1 MSTEKEWFTAITDV
15 APNRIIVR
23 GYRLE
28 DLVRSVTFTE
38 AAVLLLKGELPGP
51 NEREMFDAVLVAAID
66 HGASPPSTLAAR
78 TVASTGGA
86 LNASLAAGFLAINSY
101 HGGAVENCMRFLQEA
116 VTWEKSGDTDE
127 TADKIVQK
135 NLEAKKR
142 IPGYGHRLHRAD
154 PRVKVLKEKAE
165 KLGFAGS
172 FVRMA
177 LAVETAL
184 CRRGKELP
192 LNVDGI
198 MAALLCEMGYQPE
211 LANAVFMFAR
221 LPGLIAHSI
230 EERVRQRPMRRI
242 DPAGFRYDGP
252 GIRGL
257 VKHK

>member
-28 DLVRSVTFTE
+28 DLVRSVTFTD

-51 NEREMFDAVLVAAID
+51 NEREMFDAVLVSAVD

-86 LNASLAAGFLAINSY
+86 LNASLAAGLLSINSY

-116 VTWEKSGDTDE
+116 VFSGEHGDAE
-127 TADKIVQK
+127 EAADKIAQK
-135 NLEAKKR
+135 YLEAKKR
-142 IPGYGHRLHRAD
+142 IPGYGHRMHRAD

-198 MAALLCEMGYQPE
+198 MAALLCEMGYPPE
-211 LANAVFMFAR
+211 MANAVFMFAR
-221 LPGLIAHSI
+221 LPGLIAHSV
-230 EERVRQRPMRRI
+230 EERLRQRPVRRI

-252 GIRGL
+252 AVRDLG
-257 VKHK
+257 